1 MSESTSQSPIASA
14 SSGEEGDGIGS
25 AVFDRWSHAYG
36 WFYDRSDAAD
46 EETRKAENLKAREE
60 AYLALINK
68 TSPWPDWFVP
78 SVSLLKPGTLFQM
91 AMAKE
96 QPDDRLGAFG
106 TFDDIH
112 TVAEVRD
119 ELAVLQSW
127 KPTLDRVNRYRI
139 TRIMPV
145 HVGPVGPQID
155 PATNRI
161 LHGRFSQF
169 QMLVDAHD
177 RAKYV
182 ELVSTHPID
191 QG

>member
-1 MSESTSQSPIASA
+1 MSETPPASSQSAGIPA
-14 SSGEEGDGIGS
+14 EGDGLDS

-36 WFYDRSDAAD
+36 WFYDRSEAAD
-46 EETRKAENLKAREE
+46 EATRDAENLKARQE

-112 TVAEVRD
+112 TVSEVRD

-139 TRIMPV
+139 TNKLGFLTQALAVARSPN
-145 HVGPVGPQID
+145 GGEFPVGTVNDTALSGAPRESAD
-155 PATNRI
+155 E
-161 LHGRFSQF
+161 
-169 QMLVDAHD
+169 
-177 RAKYV
+177 K
-182 ELVSTHPID
+182 
-191 QG
+191 